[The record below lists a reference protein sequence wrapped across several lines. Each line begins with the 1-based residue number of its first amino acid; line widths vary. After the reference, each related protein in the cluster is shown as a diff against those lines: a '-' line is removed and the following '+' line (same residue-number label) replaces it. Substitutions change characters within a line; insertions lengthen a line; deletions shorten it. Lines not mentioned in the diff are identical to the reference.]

1 MYRNPGVLGFL
12 LGMPLAFML
21 VFCLAFGDE
30 QASPVAM
37 TVVDEDGTQTSAA
50 FITCLGSVPSIELST
65 PVYAAE
71 SSAAQEMETG
81 NIPFY
86 LLIPTG
92 FEQAK
97 WSGQSA
103 ELELIYQQA
112 DPMIGLRVVPM
123 LKAVASEFWGIESPV
138 TVATRETE
146 QRIENETVNFFAP
159 GVIVFGLMILIPTGA
174 MIIAGDRAR
183 GFLSRMLT
191 APVRPWEFILGY
203 SLPFIPVLIVSTLI
217 YMGVGM
223 AMGLTIVGNLGIAF
237 LLFFLIGLCSVGI
250 AMAVGTLLKS
260 ESQSAICYIFI
271 VPLAMISGAWFSVDG
286 MPEAV
291 KTVAE
296 ALPFIHAIDA
306 SRGIINGA
314 ALSTVTTDLY
324 WIAGWA
330 LAFFAAGI
338 ILFKKQMES

>member
-1 MYRNPGVLGFL
+1 
-12 LGMPLAFML
+12 
-21 VFCLAFGDE
+21 
-30 QASPVAM
+30 
-37 TVVDEDGTQTSAA
+37 
-50 FITCLGSVPSIELST
+50 
-65 PVYAAE
+65 
-71 SSAAQEMETG
+71 
-81 NIPFY
+81 
-86 LLIPTG
+86 
-92 FEQAK
+92 
-97 WSGQSA
+97 
-103 ELELIYQQA
+103 
-112 DPMIGLRVVPM
+112 
-123 LKAVASEFWGIESPV
+123 
-138 TVATRETE
+138 
-146 QRIENETVNFFAP
+146 
-159 GVIVFGLMILIPTGA
+159 
-174 MIIAGDRAR
+174 
-183 GFLSRMLT
+183 
-191 APVRPWEFILGY
+191 
-203 SLPFIPVLIVSTLI
+203 
-217 YMGVGM
+217 
-223 AMGLTIVGNLGIAF
+223 MGLTIVGNLGIAF